1 MNQNHSRR
9 KFVMTSLAG
18 AAIAALPGGLAFAA
32 DAWPSK
38 TITFVA
44 PFAPGGATDILARIY
59 SQSIAHT
66 LKVPVVVENSPGAGG
81 NIGSAKVARAAPDGY
96 TIVGG
101 TISSHAI
108 NVSIYPSI
116 GYDPV
121 KSFEPIILTGT
132 LPNVLVVRA
141 GSPYKTVQDIIAAG
155 KKAGSKL
162 SFGSSGV
169 GTSQH
174 MTAELFKL
182 QTGTDM
188 VHVPYKGSG
197 PALTALLGGEIDMV
211 FDNMISAL
219 PFITSGKMVALG
231 VTSEKASPSLPN
243 VKPLAQ
249 QGLPGFNVVSWQAV
263 FAPAGT
269 PKPIVD
275 RLYKEMY
282 ATLQKPDVQQRLK
295 DMGLEVSGIGGA
307 KMKEFQQAEVAKWAQ
322 VAKKANIKL
331 D

>member
-1 MNQNHSRR
+1 MNQNHSLR
-9 KFVMTSLAG
+9 KFIMTSLAG

-59 SQSIAHT
+59 SQSLAQT

-81 NIGSAKVARAAPDGY
+81 NIGTAKVARAAPDGY

-141 GSPYKTVQDIIAAG
+141 GSPYKTVQDVINAG

-174 MTAELFKL
+174 MTAELFKI
-182 QTGTDM
+182 QTGADM

-211 FDNMISAL
+211 FDNMVSAL

-231 VTSEKASPSLPN
+231 VTSEKASPSLPK

-282 ATLQKPDVQQRLK
+282 ATLQKPDVQQRMK
-295 DMGLEVSGIGGA
+295 DMGLEISGIGGA
-307 KMKEFQQAEVAKWAQ
+307 KMKEFQQAEVTKWAQ